1 MIIVKYFS
9 YRTGKLIR
17 EDKYADTTYN
27 RVMARL
33 YPIEHKY
40 IISNN
45 KDEIE
50 VYL

>member
-9 YRTGKLIR
+9 HRTGKLIR
-17 EDKYADTTYN
+17 EDKYTDTTYN
-27 RVMARL
+27 RVMVGL

-40 IISNN
+40 IIGNN

-50 VYL
+50 IYL